1 MATAQLLPPG
11 WQHWP
16 EKQRA
21 ELLTRLETL
30 AQEREAGK
38 VPWLCPVPDC
48 DGRPHKGRMGPHS
61 RAEQRPPTDD
71 EWDIWNLLAGRGF
84 GKTRTGAE
92 WAIQQARTYPRGA
105 LVGPTAGD
113 ARDVLVEGESGIMAC
128 APTSF
133 RPEYE
138 PSKRRLTYP
147 NGAQQAVYSADEP
160 DRLRGPQHHYAWADE
175 LAAWKRMQYAWDM
188 LRMGMRLGDHP
199 RICITTTPR
208 PLPLIKEIVKDDRT
222 RNVRG
227 STYDNLHNLAPTFRR
242 AVLDRYA
249 GTTLGRQELDA
260 EILGDLPGALVARR
274 HIDAGRVEVVPQFDQ
289 VVVAVDPAGT
299 GLGDEAGIMVVGRE
313 ARVIDQ
319 DGDVLNA
326 QTIGHMHVIADVS
339 GRMTA
344 RETGLTAWKAFYEY
358 EAQFLVYEDNFGK
371 QWLRDGLIDAY
382 ADYHN
387 LDAEQRRTLLEG
399 QEDKPGDLIIEGE
412 GGEVKRIHSPRR
424 HLRKVT
430 AQHGK
435 KLRAQPVAMRYEQ
448 GKVHHIGVHALL
460 EDQLTTWNP
469 DEDNDSPDR
478 VDALV
483 HGITFL
489 LKRERATGR
498 MSAPHA
504 QGLGRAVGMAR
515 PPQTM
520 IRRHTA

>member
-1 MATAQLLPPG
+1 MALLPKGWQNWPEAQL
-11 WQHWP
+11 
-16 EKQRA
+16 A
-21 ELLTRLETL
+21 ELLTQLQALDRD
-30 AQEREAGK
+30 REAGK
-38 VPWLCPVPDC
+38 VPWTCSVPDC
-48 DGRPHKGRMGPHS
+48 DGLPHKGRMGPHA
-61 RAEQRPPTDD
+61 RAEQRPPADD

-92 WAIQQARTYPRGA
+92 WAIEQARTLERGA

-113 ARDVLVEGESGIMAC
+113 ARDVLVEGESGIMSC
-128 APTSF
+128 APASF
-133 RPEYE
+133 RPLYE

-160 DRLRGPQHHYAWADE
+160 DRLRGPQHHYGWADE

-199 RICITTTPR
+199 RLCITTTPR
-208 PLPLIKEIVKDDRT
+208 PLPLIKEIVKDGRT

-260 EILGDLPGALVARR
+260 EILEDLPGALVARR
-274 HIDAGRVEVVPQFDQ
+274 FIDAARVETAPLFDL

-299 GLGDEAGIMVVGRE
+299 GTGDEAGIVVVGRE
-313 ARVIDQ
+313 ARIVNEHGFVDNQ
-319 DGDVLNA
+319 ATV
-326 QTIGHMHVIADVS
+326 GHMHVIADLS
-339 GRMTA
+339 GQMTA
-344 RETGLTAWKAFYEY
+344 RETGLRAWSAVYEY
-358 EAQFLVYEDNFGK
+358 QAQHLVYEDNFGK
-371 QWLRDGLIDAY
+371 QWLRDGLVDSF
-382 ADYHN
+382 ADHHHLGPQERERLKMAGDWTEAMRESGALAKTPNPYRI
-387 LDAEQRRTLLEG
+387 LRR
-399 QEDKPGDLIIEGE
+399 
-412 GGEVKRIHSPRR
+412 
-424 HLRKVT
+424 VT

-448 GKVHHIGVHALL
+448 GKVHHVGVHALL

-469 DEDNDSPDR
+469 DAEGKEGSDSPDR

-483 HGITFL
+483 HGVTFL

-498 MSAPHA
+498 MSSPHSA
-504 QGLGRAVGMAR
+504 GVGRA
-515 PPQTM
+515 
-520 IRRHTA
+520 TAGRGPVTTLPRLVR